1 MQKILVTGATG
12 FVGKHLIEYLKLDG
26 YNIRAISRK
35 LIPGVDTVI
44 CDFLED
50 DIPENALKDID
61 IVFHLAGY
69 AHDLKNEPGIE
80 QTYQKINV
88 NVTVDLLSL
97 SAKHNVKKF
106 ISS

>member
-12 FVGKHLIEYLKLDG
+12 FVGQHLIENLKLDG

-50 DIPENALKDID
+50 DIPENALK
-61 IVFHLAGY
+61 Y
-69 AHDLKNEPGIE
+69 R
-80 QTYQKINV
+80 YC
-88 NVTVDLLSL
+88 
-97 SAKHNVKKF
+97 
-106 ISS
+106 ISFSGLCT